1 MCIETS
7 VFVSNR
13 YFRGNIRLR
22 KRGGRAGQVL
32 SQGGGRPK
40 TKELFVSKSYRVLCI
55 SEAILLDYLLI
66 ACDHK
71 MRMIIVV
78 RPISVRPRNQLLHFF
93 DSLLF
98 GFFFFLFH
106 FHEHPCQ
113 TAI

>member
-93 DSLLF
+93 DSL
-98 GFFFFLFH
+98 
-106 FHEHPCQ
+106 
-113 TAI
+113 